1 MTGASYQSLEKR
13 YRIGKTKIH
22 EIIHEACDVLWD
34 VSQPREMAPP
44 TTEEWMKIEQDFSYL
59 WNFPNCIGALDG
71 KHVVMTAPPGSGT
84 CSSITNTHSPL
95 ISWYLLMLIT
105 SLSLWI

>member
-22 EIIHEACDVLWD
+22 EIIHEVCDVLWD
-34 VSQPREMAPP
+34 VLQPREMAPP
-44 TTEEWMKIEQDFSYL
+44 TTEEWMKIEQDFSDL

-71 KHVVMTAPPGSGT
+71 KHVVMTAPPGSGKLVLQLQ
-84 CSSITNTHSPL
+84 THIL
-95 ISWYLLMLIT
+95 H
-105 SLSLWI
+105 